1 MQNTKIMSEQDF
13 ANDIQA
19 WANRYGSENAVAHL
33 IDILNEVLDFDD
45 RRCVACGLWDYE
57 H

>member
-1 MQNTKIMSEQDF
+1 MSEQDF

-19 WANRYGSENAVAHL
+19 WANRYGSDNAVAHL
-33 IDILNEVLDFDD
+33 IDILNDVLDFDD
-45 RRCVACGLWDYE
+45 RRRVACELWEYE